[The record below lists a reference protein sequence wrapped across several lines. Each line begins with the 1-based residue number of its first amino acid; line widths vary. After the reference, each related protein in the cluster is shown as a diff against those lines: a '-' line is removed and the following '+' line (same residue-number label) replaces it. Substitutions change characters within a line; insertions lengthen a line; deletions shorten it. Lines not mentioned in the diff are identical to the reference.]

1 MTNFSNLFQ
10 IATSVNDSRR
20 TIVVLSPNFLESI
33 WGKMEFRAAHQKAL
47 EDGRARVI
55 VVIYEDIGNIEY
67 LDDELKLYLKSNTY
81 VKWGDPLFW
90 NKLRYAMPHTT
101 DAVSINTDEVSDV
114 CTDEVDVEVG
124 ENFIENLIG
133 TNDKLSAGV
142 NGSFI
147 ISDV

>member
-1 MTNFSNLFQ
+1 
-10 IATSVNDSRR
+10 
-20 TIVVLSPNFLESI
+20 
-33 WGKMEFRAAHQKAL
+33 MEFRAAHKKAL

-67 LDDELKLYLKSNTY
+67 LDDELKCYLKTNTY

-90 NKLRYAMPHTT
+90 NKLRYAMPHTS
-101 DAVSINTDEVSDV
+101 DNRNTDEV
-114 CTDEVDVEVG
+114 VG
-124 ENFIENLIG
+124 NGIEIEQNDNFIEKINE
-133 TNDKLSAGV
+133 TNGKLSGGI